1 MFMSSYSLP
10 WPRAPHCSR
19 ASRVHHPP
27 SLPGRGRDDS
37 ACRICLFV
45 CLPCCLAALT
55 AAVSAPNDLSPSPSC
70 RCYHVCSGT
79 MSSSLLS
86 FSAPRAAGRGRR
98 RRPISAVGTTRVL
111 FSSHSVG
118 GQIEIQTD
126 RETDRQTDRQAD
138 HLLPP
143 SLPTC
148 SLVFTCVHVT
158 PLCSARPA
166 AAAIERRPP
175 AVGWTVGVGRPRR
188 RECSAKSLAS

>member
-86 FSAPRAAGRGRR
+86 FSAPPSTHFGSRHHTCAL
-98 RRPISAVGTTRVL
+98 L
-111 FSSHSVG
+111 FSLG
-118 GQIEIQTD
+118 RWPDRDTD
-126 RETDRQTDRQAD
+126 RQRDRQTDRQTGRPLTSSFAAN
-138 HLLPP
+138 LLF
-143 SLPTC
+143 SLY
-148 SLVFTCVHVT
+148 
-158 PLCSARPA
+158 LCSCHPPVLCPA
-166 AAAIERRPP
+166 
-175 AVGWTVGVGRPRR
+175 GGGGD
-188 RECSAKSLAS
+188 